1 MAMSPNHAADLELAQ
16 ELARIADEISLPHFE
31 GRDFAIQTKPD
42 GSPVTDADVEIER
55 AMRAY
60 LGRERPGDA
69 VTGEE
74 AGATGESRRRWYLD
88 PIDGTAS
95 FVAGELDWYTLIA
108 LVIDGESVLGVAS
121 APAREERWWG
131 AEGAGAYRNGGP
143 IHVTATAP
151 LAAATV
157 VDDWHQ
163 TLARGVTDHPIARLA
178 SKAGPVRPH
187 GGHAHLVVASG
198 EADVALSRVGMSW
211 DHAPTKVIVE
221 QAGGRFTDLQGRP
234 AFDSGN
240 ALVSNGLVHDEALRA
255 AAGL

>member
-1 MAMSPNHAADLELAQ
+1 MAHATDHAADLELAH

-31 GRDFAIQTKPD
+31 GRSFAVQTKPD
-42 GSPVTDADVEIER
+42 GSPVTDVDIEIER
-55 AMRAY
+55 VLRTH
-60 LGRERPGDA
+60 LGGVRPGDA

-108 LVIDGESVLGVAS
+108 LAIDGESVLGVAS
-121 APAREERWWG
+121 APAREERWW
-131 AEGAGAYRNGGP
+131 AAQGAGAYCNGMP
-143 IHVTATAP
+143 IRVTRTAP

-157 VDDWHQ
+157 CDDWHE
-163 TLARGVTDHPIARLA
+163 TLARGVSDHPIARLA
-178 SKAGPVRPH
+178 SRAGSVRPH
-187 GGHAHLVVASG
+187 GGHAHLVVACG
-198 EADVALSRVGMSW
+198 GADVALSRAGMSW

-221 QAGGRFTDLQGRP
+221 QAGGRFTDLQGRT

-240 ALVSNGLVHDEALRA
+240 ALVTNGLVHDEALRA
-255 AAGL
+255 AAGA